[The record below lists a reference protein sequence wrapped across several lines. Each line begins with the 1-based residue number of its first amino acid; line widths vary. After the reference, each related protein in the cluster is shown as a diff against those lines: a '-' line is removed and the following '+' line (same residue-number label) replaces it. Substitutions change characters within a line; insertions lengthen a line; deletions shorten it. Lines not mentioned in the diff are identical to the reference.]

1 MNIRVYILA
10 IAAFVVGMVELIVG
24 GILNLIAQD
33 LNISVSSAG
42 QFITVFSVAFALS
55 GPILM
60 NLTAKLDRKH
70 LYLYSLAAFIL
81 SNLIVVFTSSYVMIL
96 AARALSAMSGAVM
109 IVLSISM
116 ASQLVPATHKG
127 RAIGVIYMGVS
138 GSLVL
143 GVPVGLV
150 IGNSYGWRAPFLL
163 IALLS
168 LIAMIGIAVMI
179 KPTPPSPVVPLR
191 TQLAALK
198 SSKIIS
204 AHLINMLMLTGHLTL
219 YAYLTPYVESIFH
232 VSPSVISVM
241 YFLFGI
247 AAMIGGGAGGLLSD
261 RFGTKRSILL
271 IVICFSLSLFAMTFA
286 SQASF
291 YVFLI
296 MMMIWGG
303 LSWSISPAQQTYLMQ
318 IAPDTI
324 DIQLSINSSMS
335 HLGIAAGS
343 VVGSAV
349 INSSSVVHNPW
360 VGGIIALLA
369 LGAAAYSLSRK
380 GPARQVS
387 DRIA

>member
-24 GILNLIAQD
+24 GILNLISED
-33 LNISVSSAG
+33 LGISVSSAG
-42 QFITVFSVAFALS
+42 QFITVFSVAFAIS

-109 IVLSISM
+109 IVLSITM
-116 ASQLVPATHKG
+116 AAQLVPASHKG
-127 RAIGVIYMGVS
+127 RAIGIVYMGVS

-143 GVPVGLV
+143 GVPVGLI
-150 IGNSYGWRAPFLL
+150 IGNAYGWRAPFLL

-168 LIAMIGIAVMI
+168 VIAMIGIAVMI
-179 KPTPPSPVVPLR
+179 KPTAPSPVMPLR
-191 TQLAALK
+191 KQLAALK
-198 SSKIIS
+198 NSKIVS
-204 AHLINMLMLTGHLTL
+204 AHLISMLMLTGHLTL
-219 YAYLTPYVESIFH
+219 YAYLTPYVESIFD
-232 VSPSVISVM
+232 VSPAVISMM

-247 AAMIGGGAGGLLSD
+247 AAMLGGGAGGYLAD

-271 IVICFSLSLFAMTFA
+271 IVTCFSLSLFAITAA

-291 YVFLI
+291 YIFIVV
-296 MMMIWGG
+296 MMVWGG

-318 IAPDTI
+318 IAPDSVDT
-324 DIQLSINSSMS
+324 QLSINSSMC

-343 VVGSAV
+343 VIGSAV
-349 INSSSVVHNPW
+349 IDSSSVTHNPW
-360 VGGIIALLA
+360 VGALIALLA
-369 LGAAAYSLSRK
+369 LGAAAYSLSRRN
-380 GPARQVS
+380 PAKQAGE
-387 DRIA
+387 RIA